1 MIFSVLGMNVF
12 CIIDGMKGK
21 FLILNIVW
29 GFAVVVAFVLGGGA
43 SDQRDSLSAGTKR
56 NTAADQAGNP
66 VSALGRSAG
75 SGQSAKATGKANGNE
90 QSRSGGVGRRM
101 ESALAELN
109 PLQRNARVAE
119 LLINLNADN
128 IGEVLEAFE
137 NTPRSEEANRYF
149 RDFMYAWGRLAGD
162 EAIAY
167 AFDSESPR
175 RDSRAGT
182 SAISGWANVDPEG
195 AKEYVAE
202 VKDER
207 SREWMHY
214 AVMREMLQGD
224 LDGAIAYSEQN
235 KKGRAR
241 GVQMDQLA
249 SVIFEERGLSGM
261 TDWINSIDHTREE
274 NDMLSYKS
282 YAAGV
287 ALDRIAG
294 ADPDAALNFITENAS
309 QPFITADGLER
320 AARRAAGP
328 INEELDWLTQLPSEL
343 SGQRHAIGERFEDYI
358 REDFAAAGQWL
369 ASRPLGPTYDEAIQ
383 DYAIS
388 AARDDRDAALA
399 WAERITDEKIKADTL
414 RRLAPRDS
422 QKRG

>member
-1 MIFSVLGMNVF
+1 MNMF
-12 CIIDGMKGK
+12 LIMDGMKGK
-21 FLILNIVW
+21 LLILNIAWAV
-29 GFAVVVAFVLGGGA
+29 AVVVAFVLGGWGSDPRDGA
-43 SDQRDSLSAGTKR
+43 STGKELKDSAGQVDR
-56 NTAADQAGNP
+56 R
-66 VSALGRSAG
+66 VSALGSRASNGQGTTAG
-75 SGQSAKATGKANGNE
+75 RQNAPGQGSRNGT
-90 QSRSGGVGRRM
+90 VGRRM
-101 ESALAELN
+101 TSALAELN
-109 PLQRNARVAE
+109 PLQRNARVADI
-119 LLINLNADN
+119 LINLNAAN
-128 IGEVLEAFE
+128 VGEVLAAFE
-137 NTPRSEEANRYF
+137 NAPRSEEANRYF
-149 RDFMYAWGRLAGD
+149 RDFMYAWGRLAGE

-182 SAISGWANVDPEG
+182 SAIAGWANLDPEG
-195 AKEYVAE
+195 AKEYVAG

-214 AVMREMLQGD
+214 SVMREMLQSD

-241 GVQMDQLA
+241 GVQIDQLA

-261 TDWINSIDHTREE
+261 TEWINSIDHTSEQ

-294 ADPDAALNFITENAS
+294 TDPDAALKFIAENAS

-328 INEELDWLTQLPSEL
+328 INEELDWLTQLPEGL

-383 DYAIS
+383 DYAVS
-388 AARDDRDAALA
+388 AARDDREAALA

-414 RRLAPRDS
+414 RRLAPRDPE
-422 QKRG
+422 KRG